1 MCWCSC
7 LRSIRGFTTFRVC
20 LTPSC
25 LLAASSVCCLIK
37 SWWCKHE
44 RKSPTLKYQWWA
56 DPQLSHYYQSFHRD
70 IWRTWIAYTYTY
82 NHCFTLILLTRF
94 LFFSRVPIKTWQH
107 DSELAWKTSQ
117 MRIQPWVAPL
127 YYVHLWH
134 VVMCLQC
141 RPILWGRFLGH
152 MQDLTEQDNKAQ
164 FKGKWIRNRTYKI
177 NITVWRYRTRTG
189 SQCNLGWTSLNG
201 QSSVVVCRWQRWH
214 ISSRLGLSM
223 VIFFQDRT
231 QCAWFAARTQWLIT
245 IHSLHY
251 SSYSLFSL
259 LHNLILSLLS
269 ALSTNSLFLA
279 HLPVALD
286 DLQNILST
294 SGEFQLSVMRACAQ
308 YPVRE

>member
-1 MCWCSC
+1 MTAWQWAGMKNISNENPALSGSSILCSPVTC
-7 LRSIRGFTTFRVC
+7 CNVFTMQAYSLR
-20 LTPSC
+20 
-25 LLAASSVCCLIK
+25 LLSGA
-37 SWWCKHE
+37 
-44 RKSPTLKYQWWA
+44 
-56 DPQLSHYYQSFHRD
+56 
-70 IWRTWIAYTYTY
+70 
-82 NHCFTLILLTRF
+82 
-94 LFFSRVPIKTWQH
+94 
-107 DSELAWKTSQ
+107 
-117 MRIQPWVAPL
+117 
-127 YYVHLWH
+127 
-134 VVMCLQC
+134 
-141 RPILWGRFLGH
+141 H

-231 QCAWFAARTQWLIT
+231 QCAWFAALTQWLIT